1 MRVDISLAWLI
12 TCVGIAKKVVASQV
26 VLPGILIMYQG
37 FAVQQFDL
45 RSTAIASL
53 SAAFLS
59 KENRI
64 DDEIEG
70 IWSVC
75 TQLLYGLLGI
85 LGGIANKN
93 EV

>member
-1 MRVDISLAWLI
+1 
-12 TCVGIAKKVVASQV
+12 V

-93 EV
+93 EVSESTKEHDSMNK